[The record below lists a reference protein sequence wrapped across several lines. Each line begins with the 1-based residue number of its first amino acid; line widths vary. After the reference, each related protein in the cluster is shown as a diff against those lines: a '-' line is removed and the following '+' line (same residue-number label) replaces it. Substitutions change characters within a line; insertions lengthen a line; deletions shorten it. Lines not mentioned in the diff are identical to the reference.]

1 MLGLSD
7 ATLVEVTRVTGLP
20 FDEVERRLRNNPG
33 GSVVENEKKG
43 QVFNTVHVNVPV
55 DWGGTLDVANTTPT
69 GVTLKNGRVCISV
82 EAEDVIVQL
91 DVVVDAQSLIRAIN
105 CALSG
110 APQDEII
117 EREWKW

>member
-20 FDEVERRLRNNPG
+20 FDEVERRLRNNNTG
-33 GSVVENEKKG
+33 GSVMENEKKG

-55 DWGGTLDVANTTPT
+55 DWGGTLAVANTTPT

-82 EAEDVIVQL
+82 EAENVIVQL

-110 APQDEII
+110 EPAQHDE
-117 EREWKW
+117 WGW